1 MFLSVVLMLVYL
13 PYPYWS
19 PWHPANE
26 AILKAEADTAYRPPP
41 WSQEAVV
48 IILLIECVRDA
59 EIEPDTG
66 PVGQRNGVIGR

>member
-1 MFLSVVLMLVYL
+1 MFLSIVLMPVYL

-41 WSQEAVV
+41 GRQETII
-48 IILLIECVRDA
+48 IILLVQCV
-59 EIEPDTG
+59 
-66 PVGQRNGVIGR
+66 

>member
-13 PYPYWS
+13 PYPYRS

-41 WSQEAVV
+41 GRQETII
-48 IILLIECVRDA
+48 IILLVQCV
-59 EIEPDTG
+59 
-66 PVGQRNGVIGR
+66 